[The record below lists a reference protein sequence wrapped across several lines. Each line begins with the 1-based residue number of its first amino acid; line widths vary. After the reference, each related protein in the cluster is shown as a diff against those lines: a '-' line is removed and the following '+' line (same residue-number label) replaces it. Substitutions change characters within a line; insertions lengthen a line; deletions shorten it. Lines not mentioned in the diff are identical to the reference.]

1 MDEPLACIHSAL
13 ILLGSNIDRQRN
25 LPAAIERLYAESQI
39 RVVGVSSVYE
49 SEAVGGKGPQ
59 PVFAN
64 AAVDVETA
72 LSAHELRRRL
82 RQIES
87 EMGRQ
92 RSQDKYAPRPIDL
105 DIALFDDLVADVDGS
120 IIPDPDIERFPH
132 VTVPLAEIAP
142 QRRHPISGRTLQT
155 ISEELDR
162 SALYKSSEITVY
174 RKRIRNEFK

>member
-1 MDEPLACIHSAL
+1 MHSAL

-25 LPAAIERLYAESQI
+25 LPAAIERLYAEREI
-39 RVVGVSSVYE
+39 RVVGVSSIYE

-59 PVFAN
+59 PIFAN
-64 AAVDVETA
+64 AAVEVQTA

-82 RQIES
+82 RQIEAD
-87 EMGRQ
+87 MGRR

-142 QRRHPISGRTLQT
+142 QRRHPISGRTLRA
-155 ISEELDR
+155 ISEELDQ
-162 SALYKSSEITVY
+162 STLHKSSEITLLP
-174 RKRIRNEFK
+174 KEDS

>member
-1 MDEPLACIHSAL
+1 MHSAL

-25 LPAAIERLYAESQI
+25 LPAAIERLRADDGI
-39 RVVGVSSVYE
+39 DVVAVSSVYE

-59 PVFAN
+59 PIFAN
-64 AAVDVETA
+64 AAVEVQTA

-82 RQIES
+82 RQIEAD
-87 EMGRQ
+87 MGRR

-142 QRRHPISGRTLQT
+142 QRRHPISGRTLRA
-155 ISEELDR
+155 ISEELDQ
-162 SALYKSSEITVY
+162 STLHKSSEITLLP
-174 RKRIRNEFK
+174 KEDS

>member
-1 MDEPLACIHSAL
+1 MHSAL

-25 LPAAIERLYAESQI
+25 LPAAIERLYAEREI
-39 RVVGVSSVYE
+39 RVVGVSSIYE

-59 PVFAN
+59 PIFAN
-64 AAVDVETA
+64 AAVEVQTA

-82 RQIES
+82 RQIEAD
-87 EMGRQ
+87 MGRR

-142 QRRHPISGRTLQT
+142 QRRHPISGRTLRA

-162 SALYKSSEITVY
+162 STLHKSSEITLLP
-174 RKRIRNEFK
+174 KEDS

>member
-1 MDEPLACIHSAL
+1 MHSAL

-25 LPAAIERLYAESQI
+25 LPAAIERLRADNQI
-39 RVVGVSSVYE
+39 DVVAVSSVYE

-59 PVFAN
+59 PIFAN
-64 AAVDVETA
+64 AAVEVQTA

-82 RQIES
+82 RQIEAD
-87 EMGRQ
+87 MGRR

-142 QRRHPISGRTLQT
+142 QRRHPISGRTLRA
-155 ISEELDR
+155 ISEELDQ
-162 SALYKSSEITVY
+162 STLYKSSEITFLP
-174 RKRIRNEFK
+174 KEDS